1 MATPTAVV
9 SNLDEWCAA
18 NKLRDECHHEASVS
32 SAVCLRWLRGR
43 RCVRCAPTQF
53 SLELVE
59 LDGLGVSPV
68 ALIQDNG
75 MPCLLAVRLDL
86 VAIQMKN
93 CSAWGTSFKKE

>member
-1 MATPTAVV
+1 MFRTPCVYV
-9 SNLDEWCAA
+9 GYGLG
-18 NKLRDECHHEASVS
+18 
-32 SAVCLRWLRGR
+32 AVCR
-43 RCVRCAPTQF
+43 ASTQF

-59 LDGLGVSPV
+59 LDGLDVSPL

-93 CSAWGTSFKKE
+93 CSACPPAPFLLSL